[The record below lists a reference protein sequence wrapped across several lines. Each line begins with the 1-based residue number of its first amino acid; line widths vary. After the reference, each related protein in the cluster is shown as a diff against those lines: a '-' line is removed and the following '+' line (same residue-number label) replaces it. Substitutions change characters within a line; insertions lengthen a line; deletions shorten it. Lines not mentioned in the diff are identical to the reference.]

1 MKKIFFS
8 KKTFKYVVILL
19 VISLVSFGIYHIYGV
34 KKAKE
39 DAKLKKMY
47 ERQNFA
53 FCMEMDPVY
62 KDFSEVNVKILV
74 IELAAYEE
82 DTQTTDV
89 VTVEDVK
96 KYLSSEYVKGRKL
109 AVHNKPSNIEAYI
122 DWFWCSGGER
132 YCQEYWHW
140 LENYMREH
148 PDKYENDIVTLLS
161 EKEMYELIEEFKNS
175 PDKIKYEYSFGYKNG
190 EFR

>member
-53 FCMEMDPVY
+53 FCMEMDPYY
-62 KDFSEVNVKILV
+62 KEFSEEYIEIL
-74 IELAAYEE
+74 IEKLAAYEE
-82 DTQTTDV
+82 DTQTADV
-89 VTVEDVK
+89 VTVENIK
-96 KYLSSEYVKGRKL
+96 EYLSSEYNKDKKL
-109 AVHNKPSNIEAYI
+109 AVLNKPSNIEAYI
-122 DWFWCSGGER
+122 DWFWSGGDR
-132 YCQEYWHW
+132 YAEEYSLW
-140 LENYMREH
+140 LGHYMNDH
-148 PDKYENDIVTLLS
+148 PDEYNYGSATVLS
-161 EKEMYELIEEFKNS
+161 EDELYELIDKFKNC
-175 PDKIKYEYSFGYKNG
+175 PDKEKYKYF
-190 EFR
+190 